1 MPLQNEIYNKG
12 SVAHPTGSGEY
23 LIHEHH
29 TIGTGAT
36 SVVKMA
42 QHSCTKQTAVV
53 KIVNL
58 AAHSQFFD
66 QELQAL
72 SMINHKNIVKLYHSD
87 ENNGFL
93 FLEYI
98 PFPSLFDFLQQ
109 CGRLPEQQAFKIFY
123 QIVDAFLH
131 IHSLGISHQD
141 FKPENVCYNPCTH
154 EIKILDFGLSLAE
167 EESSIKTGT
176 PLGSPLY
183 MAPEAF
189 DHRPYD
195 RFKADIWSMGVS
207 FFEILTGDTPFADCN
222 SWDELKNFLLFDQSP
237 IQIPDYL
244 SPDVSFLL
252 KRMLTRNPEERISLP
267 TVMGLIR
274 RNLKL
279 SS

>member
-1 MPLQNEIYNKG
+1 MPLHHEINNKG

-29 TIGTGAT
+29 TIGKGAT

-72 SMINHKNIVKLYHSD
+72 SMLNHKNIVKLYHSD
-87 ENNGFL
+87 ENHGFL

-109 CGRLPEQQAFKIFY
+109 CGGFPEELAFKIFY

-141 FKPENVCYNPCTH
+141 FKPENVCYNPRTH

-167 EESSIKTGT
+167 EESSIKQGC

-183 MAPEAF
+183 MAPEAYEQK
-189 DHRPYD
+189 PYD

-222 SWDELKNFLLFDQSP
+222 NWDELKNFLLYDQNP
-237 IQIPDYL
+237 ISVPSYL
-244 SPDVSFLL
+244 SPTAAFVL
-252 KRMLTRNPEERISLP
+252 KRMLNRNPEERISLP
-267 TVMGLIR
+267 MVMSLIQQY
-274 RNLKL
+274 LKI
-279 SS
+279 S